1 MSQPVAK
8 SLHSKDI
15 MKLHTGRPFWPIKD
29 GLPAVY
35 PSLTSSI
42 TTEFVVLG
50 GGITGAILAHRLV
63 QSGREV
69 VVVDKREV
77 ASGSTAATTALI
89 QSELDIPAVQIAR
102 KLGQDTTFEIHN
114 GTRRGVRD
122 FLALAESLPNTR
134 DSVNAQ
140 VVKRPTLKLA
150 SSRRDVRALHADFT
164 FRQRA
169 DFEVAWLSAD
179 DLARDYAIARP
190 AAIRSTDSAE
200 CDPYL
205 FTHALLADAV
215 RLGARVFDRVPV
227 CDVMLGKEWG
237 DPVIITTDTGHVI
250 RARSVIA
257 ATGYESTQWL
267 GRRPAA
273 LRNTYAMVSEPIE
286 EIGEAWPERCLI
298 WETGHP
304 YLYLR
309 QTSDGRVLVGGEDD
323 RFRSPLARDRRIEKK
338 AEKLIAKVNQLMPH
352 LLLEP
357 AYSWAGT
364 FGETADALP
373 RIGSVDGKPNL
384 FVAACYG
391 GNGITFAML
400 AAELLESRI
409 KGEAHPLADCMRCD
423 R

>member
-1 MSQPVAK
+1 MQ
-8 SLHSKDI
+8 
-15 MKLHTGRPFWPIKD
+15 LHTGRPFWPIKD

-50 GGITGAILAHRLV
+50 GGITGAILAHRLA
-63 QSGREV
+63 STGREV
-69 VVVDKREV
+69 VVIDKREV

-102 KLGQDTTFEIHN
+102 KLGQGVAIEIQH
-114 GTRRGVRD
+114 GTRRCVRD
-122 FLALAESLPNTR
+122 FVSLAERLPDVR
-134 DSVNAQ
+134 DVRSAHVTT
-140 VVKRPTLKLA
+140 RPTLKLA
-150 SSRRDVRALHADFT
+150 SNRRDVRALHADFT
-164 FRQRA
+164 FREHAGFDVR
-169 DFEVAWLSAD
+169 WLSAD

-190 AAIRSTDSAE
+190 AGIRSTDSAE
-200 CDPYL
+200 CDPFL

-227 CDVMLGKEWG
+227 CDVMLGNDWG
-237 DPVIITTDTGHVI
+237 EPVIITTDTGHVI

-273 LRNTYAMVSEPIE
+273 LRNTYAMVSEPILE
-286 EIGEAWPERCLI
+286 EVSDAWPERCLI

-309 QTSDGRVLVGGEDD
+309 QTADGRVLVGGEDD
-323 RFRSPLARDRRIEKK
+323 RFRTPLARDRRIHKK
-338 AEKLIAKVNQLMPH
+338 AEKLVSKVSQLMPH
-352 LLLEP
+352 LMLEP

-364 FGETADALP
+364 FGETVDALP
-373 RIGSVDGKPNL
+373 RIGPVDGKPNL

-391 GNGITFAML
+391 GNGITFSML

-409 KGEAHPLADCMRCD
+409 KGEAHPLAECVRCD